1 MVKYDPFR
9 MHFPRLLL
17 LALLWGVLNPIQAQ
31 NPNIT
36 VNPTSFDYE
45 GVTTGN
51 NKDRAFAVEN
61 SGDAQLVIFGAELVG
76 ANADQFRIT
85 GGGGGTILD
94 PGEVRLI
101 TVRFSPTSLG
111 AKEAELKVDSDD
123 PDQASLLVPLSGAGL
138 GVPDLVLEDDLID
151 FFTVRVETTKSFEIG
166 LENNGTADLELRG
179 STLIGEGKD
188 AFNIITDLTSIVL
201 APLQDTT
208 ITINFTPDILGEVN
222 ALLTIDSND
231 LRGAPHEIVL
241 KGTGVTSSLVADTLN
256 IEFDEVTV
264 RDSSFSEIIVTNEGS
279 QAISVTS
286 FQIEGAGAAWFSISD
301 GVPPFTLEGGA
312 SQTVEIAFSPQGE
325 GQQQATLTLT
335 ASDLDEPPL
344 SFSLLGVGINPVI
357 SISPEEF
364 SFGPILGGFD
374 STRVAVISNAGPGRL
389 FVDSLRIRG
398 ADARMFEYVSDEPP
412 FVVEPGEDF
421 SLAVA
426 YIPIQ
431 SGLHE
436 AELQMFFNST
446 VEPRKDIP
454 ISGEGKIIQVDL
466 ANAPVSQNVDLTFTL
481 PEGFDPVTKE
491 LFYRIAGE
499 EAFRVLEL
507 SGNPPDFVASLP
519 GDIMTPRGLEY
530 YVRVAIG
537 GGAATLPPSNPRAN
551 PMFLPATMERIENP
565 FEMLP
570 RTYQMISLPL
580 QLNDYSPDAVF
591 IDDFGPYN
599 IRSWRLL
606 RWGGEQYIEYPQ
618 LQDSLTSG
626 KGFWLITS
634 GDTQFDLDEAW
645 STDATTPFEL
655 VLEPGWN
662 QIGNPYA
669 FPIEWTTRNLDP
681 RVELPIGFDGTDFV
695 FEQEVLEPWQG
706 YFINNLSPDTIRV
719 TLNNEI
725 APGRKTEA
733 RKTRES
739 IYELHLHATLQDAP
753 HIKDHN
759 TVVGFA
765 EDATELHDRMDYT
778 KPPPIG
784 DFVQFRI
791 VQEGNSY
798 AGNFKPPTEKGQSW
812 ELEAISS
819 IDQATVNLNLIAEGV
834 LTEGHTLYIL
844 DLDKNNAVSI
854 IDNALQL
861 NLGDAN
867 SIRRFKVILGNEA
880 FALEE
885 SDNVPIY
892 PVEFK
897 LDLNY
902 PNPFSQQTTIG
913 YHLDEDSNVLLEIYN
928 VIGEKIVTLV
938 NDVQSP
944 GKYQTVWSGRNDA
957 GQYVANGIYFTRLTS
972 KSGTLTQ
979 KMILLR

>member
-1 MVKYDPFR
+1 MIV
-9 MHFPRLLL
+9 M
-17 LALLWGVLNPIQAQ
+17 
-31 NPNIT
+31 T
-36 VNPTSFDYE
+36 
-45 GVTTGN
+45 
-51 NKDRAFAVEN
+51 
-61 SGDAQLVIFGAELVG
+61 
-76 ANADQFRIT
+76 
-85 GGGGGTILD
+85 
-94 PGEVRLI
+94 LI
-101 TVRFSPTSLG
+101 KRHCWSPS
-111 AKEAELKVDSDD
+111 
-123 PDQASLLVPLSGAGL
+123 SGAGL
-138 GVPDLVLEDDLID
+138 GVPDLVLEDDLLD
-151 FFTVRVETTKSFEIG
+151 FFTVRLETTRSLEIG

-188 AFNIITDLTSIVL
+188 AFIIITDLSSIVL

-208 ITINFTPDILGEVN
+208 ITINFTPAILGEVN
-222 ALLTIDSND
+222 ALFTIDSND

-264 RDSSFSEIIVTNEGS
+264 RDSSFSEIVVTNEGS
-279 QAISVTS
+279 QTISVTS
-286 FQIEGAGAAWFSISD
+286 VQIDGTGAAWFSISD
-301 GVPPFTLEGGA
+301 GAPPFTLEGGA
-312 SQTVEIAFSPQGE
+312 SQTVEVAFSPLGE

-344 SFSLLGVGINPVI
+344 AFSLLGVGINPVI
-357 SISPEEF
+357 SINPEEF

-374 STRVAVISNAGPGRL
+374 STRVAVLSNAGPGRL

-398 ADARMFEYVSDEPP
+398 ADARMFEYVSDAPP
-412 FVVEPGEDF
+412 IIVEPGESF
-421 SLAVA
+421 NLAVA
-426 YIPIQ
+426 YIPVQ
-431 SGLHE
+431 SGLHQ

-446 VEPRKDIP
+446 AEPRKDIP

-466 ANAPVSQNVDLTFTL
+466 TDAPLNQNLDLTFTL

-565 FEMLP
+565 VETIP

-580 QLNDYSPDAVF
+580 QLNDYSPEAVF

-606 RWGGEQYIEYPQ
+606 RWGGGAYIEYPQ

-634 GDTQFDLDEAW
+634 GDTPFDLDEAW

-695 FEQEVLEPWQG
+695 FEQDILEPWQG
-706 YFINNLSPDTIRV
+706 YLINNLSPDTIRV

-725 APGRKTEA
+725 APGRKKEPGT
-733 RKTRES
+733 TRQS
-739 IYELHLHATLQDAP
+739 TYELHLNAEVLDLP

-759 TVVGFA
+759 TIVGVA
-765 EDATELHDRMDYT
+765 ESAIALHDRLDYT

-784 DFVQFRI
+784 DFAQLRI
-791 VQEGNSY
+791 VEEGQNY
-798 AGNFKPPTEKGQSW
+798 AGNFKPAGEEGQSW
-812 ELEAISS
+812 EIEVISS
-819 IDQATVNLNLIAEGV
+819 LDQAIVKVDLLSRGV
-834 LTEGHTLYIL
+834 LPEGQSLFIL
-844 DLDKNNAVSI
+844 DLDKKNAISLVDSTFV
-854 IDNALQL
+854 LQL
-861 NLGDAN
+861 GHAH
-867 SIRRFKVILGNEA
+867 SIRRFKIILGSEDYA
-880 FALEE
+880 MEE
-885 SDNVPIY
+885 GEDVPIY
-892 PVEFK
+892 PVAFK

-902 PNPFSQQTTIG
+902 PNPFSTQTTIG
-913 YHLDEDSNVLLEIYN
+913 YQVDQDSHVQLEIYN
-928 VIGEKIVTLV
+928 VIGKKIITLV
-938 NDVQSP
+938 DNLQSP
-944 GKYQTVWSGRNDA
+944 GVYQTVWNGRNEA
-957 GQYVANGIYFTRLTS
+957 GQYVANGIYFSRLTS
-972 KSGTLTQ
+972 TSGTLTQ
-979 KMILLR
+979 KMIVVR